1 MDDAEDPLSRV
12 DRLGDGVDPRN
23 MPDESHALAVV
34 VEKQRKVG
42 GAQRRLGDERDKRV
56 RAEQLRDLVAGVCL
70 KEWIYPH
77 VF

>member
-1 MDDAEDPLSRV
+1 MA
-12 DRLGDGVDPRN
+12 
-23 MPDESHALAVV
+23 DECQALAVV
-34 VEKQRKVG
+34 FEKQRKVG

-56 RAEQLRDLVAGVCL
+56 RADQLRDLVAGICL